1 MVSQSAFDHRDNG
14 FDLNSLSVGLAVKS
28 NLHQSSVLTAGR
40 LAGGAAVLG
49 WKD

>member
-14 FDLNSLSVGLAVKS
+14 FDLNSLSVGLAVKT
-28 NLHQSSVLTAGR
+28 NLHQSSVLAAGR
-40 LAGGAAVLG
+40 LAGGSPVLG